1 MDKIQFGAWQAINT
15 CLAVQPFERVVIV
28 ADGETDTITQ
38 SLCAM
43 ARAITPHITYFL
55 MEDFGKRPFPMPTA
69 IRQALLNA
77 DVSMYTGT
85 YVEGELPLFRQH
97 IYDIVA
103 QGHLRHAG
111 MPWLTATIMEQ
122 GMNADYEQ
130 IKVLCE
136 KVIAIVTP
144 ARHVHVT
151 TALGTDLDVRIGK
164 WKWDICDGHI
174 TPGRWSNLPDGEV
187 YTSPESVSGVAI
199 IDGVLGD
206 YFDKKYGD
214 LSSNP
219 VRVEIRDGH
228 AVPGTVTCSNAALEN
243 EFDRYIFR
251 PNTPNCN
258 RVGEFA
264 IGTNIF
270 LTEII
275 GNLLQDEK
283 FPGVHIAF
291 GDCYQSTTGCP
302 LVCDYHIDGVIRK
315 PTVVVDGRTI
325 MVDGTFQF

>member
-55 MEDFGKRPFPMPTA
+55 MEDFGKRPFQMPDV
-69 IRQALLNA
+69 IRQALLTA
-77 DVSMYTGT
+77 DVSIYTGT

-103 QGHLRHAG
+103 RGHLRHAG
-111 MPWLTATIMEQ
+111 MPWLTTEIMEQ

-130 IKVLCE
+130 IKALCR
-136 KVIAIVTP
+136 KVVDIVTP
-144 ARHVHVT
+144 AKHILVT
-151 TALGTDLDVRIGK
+151 TALGTYLEVDVGK
-164 WKWDICDGHI
+164 WQWDICDGHI

-187 YTSPESVSGVAI
+187 YTSPETVNGIAV

-214 LSSNP
+214 LLGNP
-219 VRVEIRDGH
+219 VRVEIQRGH
-228 AVPGTVTCSNAALEN
+228 AVLGSVRCDNKALE
-243 EFDRYIFR
+243 EELSAYIFR
-251 PNTPNCN
+251 PEPNCS

-264 IGTNIF
+264 IGTNTF

-283 FPGVHIAF
+283 FPGVHVAF

-325 MVDGTFQF
+325 MVDGEFRI